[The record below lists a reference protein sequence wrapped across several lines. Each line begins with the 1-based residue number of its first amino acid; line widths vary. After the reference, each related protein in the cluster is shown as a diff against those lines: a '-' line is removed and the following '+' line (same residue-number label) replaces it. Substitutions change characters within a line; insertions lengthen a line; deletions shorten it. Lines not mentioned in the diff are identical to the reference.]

1 MVSEEKKGNT
11 EQELL
16 TPSQA
21 AQILMVSP
29 ITLRQWAQKGML
41 PAYTTAGGHR
51 RFRLIDLENFARDN
65 NSTTAN
71 KNNSDLRLLVI
82 DDDENILRFLGHL
95 FKEVSTK
102 NVIFETAT
110 NGFDGGLKVHSFK
123 PDFLLLDLKM
133 SGMDGFEVCQQ
144 VKQNSL
150 TADIRVL
157 TMTGFP
163 TKENTER
170 IISLGAEACFAKP
183 LDIKAVLSHMK
194 LSIE

>member
-1 MVSEEKKGNT
+1 MVSEEKKSNT

-21 AQILMVSP
+21 AQILMISP

-41 PAYTTAGGHR
+41 PAYTTVGGHR
-51 RFRLIDLENFARDN
+51 RFRLTDIENFARDN
-65 NSTTAN
+65 NSTIAN

-95 FKEVSTK
+95 FEEVSTK
-102 NVIFETAT
+102 NVILETAT
-110 NGFDGGLKVHSFK
+110 NGFDGGLKIHSFK

-144 VKQNSL
+144 VKQNSI

-163 TKENTER
+163 TRENTER

-194 LSIE
+194 LSI